1 MSMKLR
7 NLELAGTA
15 MEIVENVATGK
26 NKSEII
32 ELLRKLPSHIQ
43 TSGLGQTL
51 AWLLKK
57 NPDIA
62 KQVCRGVEGSRQ
74 EVDANKFL
82 GRLIR
87 GSASEYR
94 RKSRQALAFAEWLK
108 RFADAE
114 KKKIDG

>member
-1 MSMKLR
+1 
-7 NLELAGTA
+7 
-15 MEIVENVATGK
+15 MEIVDKVASGK
-26 NKSEII
+26 KKSENI

-62 KQVCRGVEGSRQ
+62 EHVCRGVAGSPQ
-74 EVDANKFL
+74 EVNPNDFL
-82 GRLIR
+82 GQLIR
-87 GSASEYR
+87 GSASQYR
-94 RKSRQALAFAEWLK
+94 RKSRQALAFTEWLK

-114 KKKIDG
+114 KKKT